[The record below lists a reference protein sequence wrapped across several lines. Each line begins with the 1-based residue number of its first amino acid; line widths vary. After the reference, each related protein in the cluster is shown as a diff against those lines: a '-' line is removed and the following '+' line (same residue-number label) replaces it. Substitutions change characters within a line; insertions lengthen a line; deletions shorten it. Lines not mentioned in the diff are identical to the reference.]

1 MFGWIKNKGNETVDY
16 AKKVVGTEE
25 VVKNAKDI
33 SSMGKRLL
41 TPSFMIK
48 NARQE
53 TFEEAKRR
61 LGVDDIHIK
70 AVRKN
75 YVTSFYIC
83 IAFAVLCLATLGY
96 SALVAHSVIQALAS
110 LSIGAACMANAFRFS
125 FRSFQIKHRSLC
137 AVKDWYDR
145 PNEWFPKF

>member
-1 MFGWIKNKGNETVDY
+1 MFGWMKNKGAQSVDY

-25 VVKNAKDI
+25 LSKNAEDI
-33 SSMGKRLL
+33 FSMAKRLL
-41 TPSFMIK
+41 TPASMIR

-70 AVRKN
+70 AVYKN

-83 IAFAVLCLATLGY
+83 IVFAALCLATFFY
-96 SALVAHSVIQALAS
+96 SVLVSGSVIQALAS

-145 PNEWFPKF
+145 PNEWLPKF

>member
-1 MFGWIKNKGNETVDY
+1 MFGWIKNKGSETVDY

-25 VVKNAKDI
+25 LAKNAQDI
-33 SSMGKRLL
+33 SSMSKRLL

-48 NARQE
+48 NSRQE

-70 AVRKN
+70 AVYKN
-75 YVTSFYIC
+75 YVTNFYIF
-83 IAFAVLCLATLGY
+83 IVYVVLCLITFGY
-96 SALVAHSVIQALAS
+96 AVLISQSVIQAMAS
-110 LSIGAACMANAFRFS
+110 ISIGLLCLMNAFRFS

-137 AVKDWYDR
+137 AVRDWYDR